1 MAKSTATSDGTV
13 VHPFQSN
20 FTAGEI
26 TPKLA
31 GHIDFN
37 KYANGL
43 ETLENMTTFPQGG
56 VTRRS
61 GTRFVCEVKDSSA
74 VTRLIPFEFSVTQSY
89 VLEFGAS
96 YIRFYKDNGQIV
108 ESDVTITGITQANP
122 AVVTASSH
130 GYSNGDHV
138 WINNVVG
145 MTEVN
150 GRRYTVANK
159 TTNTFELSG
168 VDSSSYT
175 AYSSNGDG
183 QKVYEI
189 ATPYTA
195 AQVFDLRFT
204 QSADVMYI
212 VHTSHE
218 PEKLTRTGHT
228 SWTLTDVDF
237 GTTGP
242 YLDASTS
249 STTLTPASSAVG
261 TGVNITA
268 SATTGI
274 NDGDGWQTTDVGR
287 ILKFNSGEAKIT
299 ARTSTTVVVV
309 TITKAFASTAG
320 TTGWQLGAWSDTTG
334 FPQTV
339 SFFEQRLVFGGSTD
353 FPQTIWASE
362 SGNYESFDVGDAGAS
377 DAFIYT
383 IAANRVNLIRW
394 LAPIRDLMIGTAG
407 GEFRVDRP
415 VGEPLKPTNVNIK
428 QETTYGGYTAQ
439 PMQIGPSVLFVQ
451 RQQRRV
457 RELGYSFQNDAY
469 VAPDLTLLAEHITEG
484 GIIDVDWSQEPNEI
498 YYAVRNDGTLLGMTY
513 QREQDVIAWHRHI
526 IGGKAANCTITLT
539 DYANIQTGTKLKFT
553 KSDGTEVTFTSTTGT
568 AGTDEFK
575 TETNNNTSATNLKNA
590 INGHSDFT
598 ATVASNV
605 VTASE
610 TTPQSTGYLTVVSQ
624 DTVRLAKVNESQAKV
639 KSVTSITE
647 ATENQVWIIVE
658 RIVNG
663 STVQYVEYLDSTLN
677 QDSALSGTVTGSSTK
692 VTSLDHLE
700 GQTVQILI
708 DDAVYPK
715 QIVSSGAVT
724 VDLPSTFASKTIEIG
739 LGYVSTLKTLKVEAG
754 SSAGST
760 AQGRKKRYNEVIVR
774 LYKTVGATVNGDQ
787 IPFRSSADEM
797 GQPIP
802 AFTGDKRVTNLG
814 WDRNGQ
820 ITVKQTQPLPM
831 TILAMTGTIR
841 TSG

>member
-1 MAKSTATSDGTV
+1 MAR

-26 TPKLA
+26 SPKLT
-31 GHIDFN
+31 GQVTFN
-37 KYANGL
+37 KYPNAL
-43 ETLENMTTFPQGG
+43 ETLENMTVFPQGG
-56 VTRRS
+56 ATRRY
-61 GTRFVCEVKDSSA
+61 GARHVCEVKDSSK
-74 VTRLIPFEFSVTQSY
+74 VTRLIPFEFNVTQSY
-89 VLEFGAS
+89 VLEFGNL

-108 ESDVTITGITQANP
+108 EADKTITGITQANP

-189 ATPYTA
+189 STSYTE
-195 AQVFDLRFT
+195 AQVFDLKFT
-204 QSADVMYI
+204 QSADIMYI
-212 VHTSHE
+212 AHPSHE
-218 PEKLTRTGHT
+218 PSKLTRTGHT
-228 SWTLTDVDF
+228 TWTLAEVDF
-237 GTTGP
+237 AATGP
-242 YLDASTS
+242 YLNASTS

-287 ILKFNSGEAKIT
+287 ILKFNSGDAKIT

-320 TTGWQLGAWSDTTG
+320 TTGWQLGTWSDTTG
-334 FPQTV
+334 FPETV
-339 SFFEQRLVFGGSTD
+339 TFFEERLVFGGSTEY
-353 FPQTIWASE
+353 PQTIWASE
-362 SGNYESFDVGDAGAS
+362 SGSYESFDIGDSSAS
-377 DAFIYT
+377 NAFIYT
-383 IAANRVNLIRW
+383 IAANRVNKIRW
-394 LAPIRDLMIGTAG
+394 LAPARDLIVGTAG
-407 GEFRVDRP
+407 GEFKVSRP
-415 VGEPLKPTNVNIK
+415 TGEPLKPDNVQIT
-428 QETTYGGYTAQ
+428 QQTTFGGYTTR
-439 PMQIGPSVLFVQ
+439 PIQIGNAVLFVQ
-451 RQQRRV
+451 RQQRKI
-457 RELGYSFQNDAY
+457 REFAYNFQDDAY
-469 VAPDLTLLAEHITEG
+469 IAPDMTLLAEHITEG
-484 GIIDVDWSQEPNEI
+484 GIVDVDYAQEPDSI
-498 YYAVRNDGTLLGMTY
+498 YWAVRADGTLLGLTY
-513 QREQDVIAWHRHI
+513 QREEDVIGWHRHI
-526 IGGKAANCTITLT
+526 IGGKAVNCTITLT

-590 INGHSDFT
+590 INGHADFT

-647 ATENQVWIIVE
+647 STENQVWIIVE

-663 STVQYVEYLDSTLN
+663 STVKYVEYLDSNLAT
-677 QDSALSGTVTGSSTK
+677 DSALTGTVTGSSTK

-715 QIVSSGAVT
+715 QVVSSGAVT
-724 VDLPSTFASKTIEIG
+724 IDLPSTFASKTIQVG
-739 LGYVSTLKTLKVEAG
+739 LGYNSTLKTLRIEAG
-754 SSAGST
+754 SQAGT
-760 AQGRKKRYNEVIVR
+760 AQGRKKRYNEVLVR
-774 LYKTVGATVNGDQ
+774 LLNTVGVKINGDQ
-787 IPFRSSADEM
+787 LPFRSSADEM
-797 GQPIP
+797 GEPIP
-802 AFTGDKRVTNLG
+802 QFTGDKRVTNLG
-814 WDRNGQ
+814 WNREGQ
-820 ITVKQTQPLPM
+820 VTIKQEQPLPL
-831 TILAMTGTIR
+831 TVLAITGTQT
-841 TSG
+841 TSD